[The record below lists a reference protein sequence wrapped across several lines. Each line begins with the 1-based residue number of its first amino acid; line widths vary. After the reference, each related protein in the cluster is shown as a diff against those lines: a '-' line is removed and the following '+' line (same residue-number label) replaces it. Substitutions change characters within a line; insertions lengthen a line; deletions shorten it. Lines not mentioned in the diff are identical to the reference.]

1 MASPSKK
8 SDELK
13 EKILSAQ
20 KDGDIASLYVLEKDA
35 NEHLEEEMLHGYYQN
50 ILDLALER
58 LTETLEAHRRMDMQE
73 VQDFAT
79 VRALYEYAVEN
90 YSAGSAKDAA
100 ALFEVLSG
108 LTNDSKFSDALKM
121 HWIAADEGISLDD
134 FITNI
139 ADVNATQTAGT
150 FYISAFTKEAQ
161 KLLDK
166 SQTTED
172 NE

>member
-1 MASPSKK
+1 MANPSKEVE
-8 SDELK
+8 ELK
-13 EKILSAQ
+13 EKILEAQ
-20 KDGDIASLYVLEKDA
+20 KNSDIATLYVLERDA
-35 NEHLEEEMLHGYYQN
+35 NEYLEEEMLHGYYQN

-73 VQDFAT
+73 IQDFAT

-108 LTNDSKFSDALKM
+108 LTNDSQFSDALKM
-121 HWIAADEGISLDD
+121 HWVAADEGISLDD

-139 ADVNATQTAGT
+139 ADVNATQAAGT

-161 KLLDK
+161 KLLDE

-172 NE
+172 NG